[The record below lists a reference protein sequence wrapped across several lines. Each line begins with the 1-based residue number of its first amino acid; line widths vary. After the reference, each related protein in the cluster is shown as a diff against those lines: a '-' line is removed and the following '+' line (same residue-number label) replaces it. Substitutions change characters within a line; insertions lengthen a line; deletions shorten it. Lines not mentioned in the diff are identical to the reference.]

1 MPIIDGY
8 ECARLIR
15 SQQLQ
20 SLPPPYIIAVTANAM
35 GEDKLK
41 AQAAGMNDFCL
52 KPVTL
57 TCLKQT
63 FTNAT
68 QYFQMFRKN

>member
-1 MPIIDGY
+1 MD
-8 ECARLIR
+8 
-15 SQQLQ
+15 
-20 SLPPPYIIAVTANAM
+20 
-35 GEDKLK
+35 EDKLK

-52 KPVTL
+52 KLVTL

-68 QYFQMFRKN
+68 QYFQMFSK

>member
-1 MPIIDGY
+1 
-8 ECARLIR
+8 LIR
-15 SQQLQ
+15 SQQIQ

-35 GEDKLK
+35 DEDRHK

-52 KPVTL
+52 KPITL
-57 TCLKQT
+57 TSLKQT

-68 QYFQMFRKN
+68 QYFQMFSKN